1 MTNDRAVVTATP
13 RVDLRIAAA
22 FCGVVG
28 LYDTLYVGLIFAGG
42 PLIGPL
48 NETLFPDFAVFY
60 AGARAFFEGKVALV
74 YDTDAFTRYQ
84 TELMAELRAL
94 EVRFRPFLYPP
105 TWLLLVLPLGLL
117 TMKGAAA
124 LFLAL
129 TAAAATLA
137 AGWRRPLAWL
147 AVLTSPAA
155 VWVVLAGQNTFLS
168 LALLYG
174 GMRLLERSPLTA
186 GILLGLLS
194 YKPQVWI
201 LVPFALLA
209 ARQWWTLAAMAATI
223 AVLVLASAVLFG
235 SGIWWAF
242 IDASRMAASPQAAN
256 EMFEQMYMHMTTLLA
271 AARIV
276 GLPPGVAGMIQLA
289 GAALAVAAVW
299 IAFRRHPSGEART
312 AVLIV
317 ATFLVSPYTLNYDLL
332 LLMPAAVALFRRGA
346 QAGFYP
352 LERLLYVVLWLMPT
366 FGMILNRL
374 DLPIMPVVILLFGV
388 VAWARLQAQSKV
400 ELPSAAAAG

>member
-1 MTNDRAVVTATP
+1 M
-13 RVDLRIAAA
+13 
-22 FCGVVG
+22 
-28 LYDTLYVGLIFAGG
+28 
-42 PLIGPL
+42 
-48 NETLFPDFAVFY
+48 
-60 AGARAFFEGKVALV
+60 
-74 YDTDAFTRYQ
+74 
-84 TELMAELRAL
+84 
-94 EVRFRPFLYPP
+94 RP
-105 TWLLLVLPLGLL
+105 TG
-117 TMKGAAA
+117 
-124 LFLAL
+124 
-129 TAAAATLA
+129 
-137 AGWRRPLAWL
+137 R
-147 AVLTSPAA
+147 
-155 VWVVLAGQNTFLS
+155 
-168 LALLYG
+168 
-174 GMRLLERSPLTA
+174 ERSPAIA

-209 ARQWWTLAAMAATI
+209 ARQWWTLATMAATI

-352 LERLLYVVLWLMPT
+352 LERLLYLVLWLMPT

-374 DLPIMPVVILLFGV
+374 DLPIMPVAILLFGV

-400 ELPSAAAAG
+400 ELPSAAATG